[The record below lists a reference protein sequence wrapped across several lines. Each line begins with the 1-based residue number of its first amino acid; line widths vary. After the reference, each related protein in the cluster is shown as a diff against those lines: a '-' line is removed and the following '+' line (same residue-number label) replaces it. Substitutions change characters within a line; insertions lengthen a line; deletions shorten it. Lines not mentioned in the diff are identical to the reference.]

1 MMNQSKERMVRWG
14 AIVFALLLMAWGLL
28 MGRGVAAP
36 PQIDAKTIPLKPHV
50 TFVKASFLTGELQDM
65 RVTERVEHGTGK
77 MADTP
82 VFRATLT
89 ITNDSEDQAARL
101 LGGKIEYIDPQGM
114 HIPAPHTIFTFI
126 GVPSD
131 RLDPGGR
138 TSQVIEVPFPAAAL
152 KPNGLWQVS
161 LELTYLP
168 FPYRED
174 TANIPVYLGTSGQT
188 NPGANTVHSPSK

>member
-1 MMNQSKERMVRWG
+1 MMNQYKERMVWWG
-14 AIVFALLLMAWGLL
+14 ATVFALLLMAWGLL
-28 MGRGVAAP
+28 MGRGVAAA
-36 PQIDAKTIPLKPHV
+36 PQIDAKTILLKPHV

-101 LGGKIEYIDPQGM
+101 LGGKIEYIDPEGKR
-114 HIPAPHTIFTFI
+114 IPAPHTTFTFI

-131 RLDPGGR
+131 RLDPGRR

-168 FPYRED
+168 LPYRED
-174 TANIPVYLGTSGQT
+174 TANIPVYLGTSGRV
-188 NPGANTVHSPSK
+188 NPVSRTGDSASR